1 MLFADDTTALTK
13 GKNIADLSNFI
24 NCELQKL
31 GTWLRSNKLAVNT
44 GKTKIMIFYPKGSQ

>member
-31 GTWLRSNKLAVNT
+31 GTWLRSNKLAVKT

>member
-13 GKNIADLSNFI
+13 GKNIEDLSN
-24 NCELQKL
+24 LQKL
-31 GTWLRSNKLAVNT
+31 CTWLRSNKLAVNT